1 MPQLVSLV
9 VHDPGRVN
17 EVVRAWL
24 EAGVTGMTL
33 LDSSGLGRHVREH
46 ELRDDLPLF
55 PSLRKVLEG
64 EEHHSRLLF
73 SVVRDDFDIDRLI
86 AATEHVLGPLDR
98 PDSGILFV
106 LPVVR
111 AVGLQPY
118 ATETADDKPDPN
130 RGRDS

>member
-1 MPQLVSLV
+1 MPLLVSLV
-9 VHDPGRVN
+9 IHDPGRAD
-17 EVVRAWL
+17 EIVRAWL

-33 LDSSGLGRHVREH
+33 LDSGGLGRHMREH

-73 SVVRDDFDIDRLI
+73 SVVPDDFNVDRLVE
-86 AATEHVLGPLDR
+86 ATERVLGPLDR

-118 ATETADDKPDPN
+118 RRGSADAEPG
-130 RGRDS
+130 RGGGRRS

>member
-9 VHDPGRVN
+9 VHDPGRVDAI
-17 EVVRAWL
+17 VRAWL

-33 LDSSGLGRHVREH
+33 LDSSGLGRHMRDH
-46 ELRDDLPLF
+46 DLRDDLPLF
-55 PSLRKVLEG
+55 PSMRKVLEG

-73 SVVRDDFDIDRLI
+73 SVVPDGFELERLI
-86 AATEHVLGPLDR
+86 EATERVLGPLDR

-106 LPVVR
+106 IPVAR

-118 ATETADDKPDPN
+118 PSRQKP
-130 RGRDS
+130 

>member
-24 EAGVTGMTL
+24 AAGVTGMTL
-33 LDSSGLGRHVREH
+33 LDSSGLGRHAREH
-46 ELRDDLPLF
+46 DLRDDLPLF

-64 EEHHSRLLF
+64 EERHSRLLF
-73 SVVRDDFDIDRLI
+73 SVVSDDFDVDRLI
-86 AATEHVLGPLDR
+86 EATERVLGSLDR

-106 LPVVR
+106 LPVRR

-118 ATETADDKPDPN
+118 RAGGGAAAP
-130 RGRDS
+130 RGPEGRHP